1 MSNLN
6 SSVLFDVVRGWP
18 NGSAVEEC
26 FPPET
31 GRTLREGQLV
41 VLESDGQVDDRG
53 WTLQTEGGETPNMFR
68 MVIQGNDQP
77 DANFVGKVVTL
88 RGAFTV
94 ETEKV
99 VGAGFAPGD
108 KLTVSSGSGTEGYL
122 VEVTA
127 ANEQI
132 VGVVEAWDAATGKL
146 TAALSL

>member
-1 MSNLN
+1 MSNLS

-18 NGSAVEEC
+18 NGSAVEES

-41 VLESDGQVDDRG
+41 VLEADGQVDDRG
-53 WTLQTEGGETPNMFR
+53 WTLQTEGGATPNRFR
-68 MVIQGNDQP
+68 MVIQGNDQS
-77 DANFVGKVVTL
+77 DANFVGKVTTL
-88 RGAFTV
+88 RGNFTV

-99 VGAGFAPGD
+99 VGTGYAPGD
-108 KLTVSSGSGTEGYL
+108 KVTVSSGTGTEGYL
-122 VEVTA
+122 VEVTG

-132 VGVVEAWDAATGKL
+132 VGEVEAWDAATGKL